1 MACSKRPGGVTTL
14 SLFFAFGATMAFLAA
29 VMLSFPGS
37 ILEPIWRLNPHAR
50 EAFAHMGWW
59 AVLLMATVGA
69 ACAAAAVSLL
79 QCMRWGYWAALA
91 VLGVNL
97 VGDAANALLSHDW
110 RTLIGLPIG
119 AAMILYLVRNWRIF
133 DA

>member
-14 SLFFAFGATMAFLAA
+14 SLFFAFGATMASCSRDAVISRQYPGADLAA
-29 VMLSFPGS
+29 ESSRARSFRSHGMVGS
-37 ILEPIWRLNPHAR
+37 PADGDGWRR
-50 EAFAHMGWW
+50 
-59 AVLLMATVGA
+59 
-69 ACAAAAVSLL
+69 ACAAAAVGLL
-79 QCMRWGYWAALA
+79 QCMRWGYWAPLA